1 MDLLLLQ
8 FLTSNQAVFGSVDL
22 KAEYEQIRGLKTC
35 IRVAACV
42 SILEMERDP
51 ILERSISSSSAW
63 YRGGRG
69 TKSLKERGFVLKNL
83 KLNADKNKILFLG
96 FYLVPNFKLI
106 WSPYL
111 LLIIQKSTHSDICH
125 GRIRLC
131 MRIDKVALSPMENC
145 GRRLIR

>member
-1 MDLLLLQ
+1 MGPNPLKREDL
-8 FLTSNQAVFGSVDL
+8 S
-22 KAEYEQIRGLKTC
+22 K
-35 IRVAACV
+35 
-42 SILEMERDP
+42 
-51 ILERSISSSSAW
+51 
-63 YRGGRG
+63 
-69 TKSLKERGFVLKNL
+69 KNL

-131 MRIDKVALSPMENC
+131 MRIDKVALSPIGNC
-145 GRRLIR
+145 GRRLIQ